1 MCQEQ
6 GARGKIEDKS
16 RYGRRENTLQ
26 FFPWLLAPGTCGR
39 SNLSKLCCEYVSVL
53 MYHMLNR
60 DMAGAKTQANRT
72 KDIIK
77 MAGYSNVVY
86 DRT

>member
-1 MCQEQ
+1 
-6 GARGKIEDKS
+6 
-16 RYGRRENTLQ
+16 
-26 FFPWLLAPGTCGR
+26 
-39 SNLSKLCCEYVSVL
+39 
-53 MYHMLNR
+53 MLFSDFSLVNR